1 MPPLRVAVVG
11 TCASGK
17 TSVVAALRERGID
30 AYAVAQEHS
39 AIAAL
44 WRHLE
49 PDRLVYLDNRL
60 ETIQRR
66 RDDDSWPA
74 WIYQLQ
80 LQRLRDARERADVV
94 VATDDIDLDETVRHI
109 LVSLERSDRPHGG

>member
-1 MPPLRVAVVG
+1 MAPLRVAVVG

-17 TSVVAALRERGID
+17 TSVVAALRDYGLD

-39 AIAAL
+39 AITAL

-66 RDDDSWPA
+66 RNDDSWPD

-80 LQRLRDARERADVV
+80 LERLHDAREQADVV
-94 VATDDIDLDETVRHI
+94 IATDDLDIDETVRHI
-109 LVSLERSDRPHGG
+109 LTALGG

>member
-1 MPPLRVAVVG
+1 MPAIRVAVVG

-17 TSVVAALRERGID
+17 TSVVAALREHGVD

-39 AIAAL
+39 GISGL

-49 PDRLVYLDNRL
+49 PDRLVYLENGL

-66 RDDDSWPA
+66 RDDDSWPD

-80 LQRLRDARERADVV
+80 LQRLQEARERADLVV
-94 VATDDIDLDETVRHI
+94 VTDDLDVPAIVEHVLDMIGVAQDIDLA
-109 LVSLERSDRPHGG
+109 

>member
-1 MPPLRVAVVG
+1 MAPLRVAVVG

-17 TSVVAALRERGID
+17 TSVVAALRDRGLD

-66 RDDDSWPA
+66 RHDDSWPE

-80 LQRLRDARERADVV
+80 LKRLHDARAQADVV
-94 VATDDIDLDETVRHI
+94 VTTDDLEIDEIVQRI
-109 LVSLERSDRPHGG
+109 LAALGGGGGQDG

>member
-1 MPPLRVAVVG
+1 MASLRVAVVG

-39 AIAAL
+39 AIATL
-44 WRHLE
+44 WQHLE

-60 ETIQRR
+60 DTVRRR
-66 RDDDSWPA
+66 RDDDSWPE

-80 LQRLRDARERADVV
+80 QQRLRNARDQANVV
-94 VATDDIDLDETVRHI
+94 VKTDDLDIDEIVSRILGDLEKRQDLDA
-109 LVSLERSDRPHGG
+109 G